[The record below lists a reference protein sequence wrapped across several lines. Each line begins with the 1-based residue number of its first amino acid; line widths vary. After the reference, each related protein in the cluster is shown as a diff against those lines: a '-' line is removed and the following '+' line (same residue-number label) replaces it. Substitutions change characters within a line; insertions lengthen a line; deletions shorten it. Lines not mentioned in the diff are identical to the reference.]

1 MKPTRP
7 IVYVTRDAE
16 RASSMEQGEN
26 YAIVTNEKG
35 ETILDTYELLQTKRL
50 EELMKEKKDAA
61 IVVFQNTARIEK
73 LCEEKK
79 WKLLNPPAEFSKKI
93 EEKISQVKWLG
104 DLARFLP
111 SHKIHMVKDVWF
123 DGTKFV
129 LQFNHS
135 HTGGGT
141 HVIDT
146 EAKLEELKEKF
157 PNRECRVSDFI
168 DGPVFTL
175 NVVVA
180 KNTTVTGN
188 ISYQITGLAD
198 FTDNPF
204 STVGND
210 WKLPYT
216 ILSEKERGKILEM
229 ARALGA
235 RLSSEHWLGLFG
247 IDVILDE
254 KSRQIYL
261 LEINARQPAGT
272 TCESILQKSAG
283 AGMTIFEA
291 HIAALLGKDLG
302 EVQKISDGAQIV
314 LRIKASVARNIFLEN
329 SLRSNILEKYSVPA
343 RLHEDGFTVTTYK
356 NTKPNAEL
364 LRIRS
369 DKGIMKSHGKL
380 NDIGEKISSIISKQ

>member
-1 MKPTRP
+1 MRP
-7 IVYVTRDAE
+7 IVYVTRDIE
-16 RASSMEQGEN
+16 RASSMEQGES
-26 YAIVTNEKG
+26 YAIVTNKKD
-35 ETILDTYELLQTKRL
+35 ETILDTYELLQTKQL

-61 IVVFQNTARIEK
+61 ILVFQNTSRIERF
-73 LCEEKK
+73 CAEKG
-79 WKLLNPPAEFSKKI
+79 WALLNPKAELSKKI

-111 SHKIHMVKDVWF
+111 SHKIHLVKDVRF

-141 HVIDT
+141 HVIDS
-146 EAKLEELKEKF
+146 EMKLNELKEKF

-175 NVVVA
+175 NVVAA
-180 KNTTVTGN
+180 KNDVCCGN
-188 ISYQITGLAD
+188 ISYQITGLSD

-216 ILSEKERGKILEM
+216 ILSEKERGGISEM

-235 RLSSEHWLGLFG
+235 RLRSEHWLGLFG

-254 KSRQIYL
+254 KSRHIYL
-261 LEINARQPAGT
+261 LEINARQPAST
-272 TCESILQKSAG
+272 TCESILQKSVG
-283 AGMTIFEA
+283 KGITIFEA
-291 HIAALLGKDLG
+291 HIAALLGKDVG
-302 EVQKISDGAQIV
+302 EVQKISDGAQII
-314 LRIKASVARNIFLEN
+314 LRVKASGSHESFSRKLA
-329 SLRSNILEKYSVPA
+329 SLKHSRKRFCDRSAFQSRFRCN
-343 RLHEDGFTVTTYK
+343 
-356 NTKPNAEL
+356 
-364 LRIRS
+364 RIR
-369 DKGIMKSHGKL
+369 KH
-380 NDIGEKISSIISKQ
+380 EA